1 MHIIEL
7 NHVAIHVANVE
18 KSVAFYRDVLGLQPK
33 ERPAFDFPGA
43 WFKLGNQELHL
54 IGNRTDVVNS
64 HSRGSHF
71 ALRVQNLKSLED
83 SLRAK
88 EARFTNMQLRPDGV
102 RQLFVMD
109 PDGHYI
115 EFCEM

>member
-1 MHIIEL
+1 MQVIEL

-18 KSVAFYRDVLGLQPK
+18 ASVAFYRDVLGLEPK
-33 ERPAFDFPGA
+33 ERPSFDFPGA

-54 IGNRTDVVNS
+54 IGNRTDIVNS
-64 HSRGSHF
+64 HSRGTHF
-71 ALRVQNLKSLED
+71 ALRVNNLKALED
-83 SLRAK
+83 FLREK
-88 EARFTNMQLRPDGV
+88 ETRFTNIQSRADGV
-102 RQLFVMD
+102 QQLFVMD